1 MFFCQKIYSPYVLL
15 FFCPKKQFTTDKLLL
30 FLDKRTEEQ
39 KKQFLPNPLFPYPS
53 FILFVL
59 LSPKNIFPL
68 CPFVLLSK
76 KITLSHPLCSFVQK
90 TYPPYALLSKI
101 TQNPPVAFPP
111 LSISIGSLP
120 AATPVSASHNPRQ
133 YPFPAFPN
141 GSRNPPTFSNHPH

>member
-1 MFFCQKIYSPYVLL
+1 MSFCSFVQKTVHDRQTFII
-15 FFCPKKQFTTDKLLL
+15 FRQKNR
-30 FLDKRTEEQ
+30 RT

-59 LSPKNIFPL
+59 LSPKNIFPF

-76 KITLSHPLCSFVQK
+76 KITLSHPLCSYVQK
-90 TYPPYALLSKI
+90 TYPPYVLLSKI